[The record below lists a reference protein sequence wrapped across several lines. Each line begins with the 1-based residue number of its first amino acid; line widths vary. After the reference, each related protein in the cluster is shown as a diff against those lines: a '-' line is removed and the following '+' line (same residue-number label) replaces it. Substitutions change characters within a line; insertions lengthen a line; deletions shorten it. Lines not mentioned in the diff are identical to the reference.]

1 MPIRNSQSEI
11 RNLIMQPEISRRCNS
26 CGASTPE
33 GAMFCP
39 ECGQA
44 LTAEPQASNA
54 QAAEDS
60 KPPAAVSGPLAPDTS
75 NEAKQANSA
84 QAAPS
89 TTQVEQPA
97 APVERV
103 SADPFEPETK
113 AESQTVSSANPTR
126 VERTREK
133 LQHASSVA
141 RGAIEQNV
149 KRADKIRHVSSAM
162 LEEAS
167 YDPSLRFVLV
177 ALGLFIVF
185 LVLLLLSKVM
195 G

>member
-1 MPIRNSQSEI
+1 MARP
-11 RNLIMQPEISRRCNS
+11 L
-26 CGASTPE
+26 
-33 GAMFCP
+33 
-39 ECGQA
+39 
-44 LTAEPQASNA
+44 LLPQ
-54 QAAEDS
+54 
-60 KPPAAVSGPLAPDTS
+60 T
-75 NEAKQANSA
+75 
-84 QAAPS
+84 
-89 TTQVEQPA
+89 
-97 APVERV
+97 
-103 SADPFEPETK
+103 SADPIVQETK
-113 AESQTVSSANPTR
+113 AESQTVSSSNPTR
-126 VERTREK
+126 VGRTRGK

-185 LVLLLLSKVM
+185 LILLLLSKVM

>member
-1 MPIRNSQSEI
+1 
-11 RNLIMQPEISRRCNS
+11 
-26 CGASTPE
+26 
-33 GAMFCP
+33 MFCP

-44 LTAEPQASNA
+44 LIAEPQATNV

-75 NEAKQANSA
+75 NEATQANSAHAAAPAEAQTAPQVEQASA